1 PDGGLQAVPAPRAVA
16 QVGAAIWIYVDGAA
30 MGATSS
36 ITQSVTGYSWIL
48 IVCSILAYLMINAMA
63 WSQLI
68 DEDSGTTTRA
78 RLFLIVAVVIQL
90 VVLCMGG
97 FVLGTVYLSKEHSGM
112 VDAWGGVSIF
122 VSNLLIALAC
132 WGQRL
137 ATLPPKDDSSI
148 GLL

>member
-1 PDGGLQAVPAPRAVA
+1 MPGAAA
-16 QVGAAIWIYVDGAA
+16 QVGAGVWIYVDGAA
-30 MGATSS
+30 MGSS
-36 ITQSVTGYSWIL
+36 STITQSVSGYSWIL
-48 IVCSILAYLMINAMA
+48 IVCNILAYLMINGMA

-68 DEDSGTTTRA
+68 DEDSSTTTRA
-78 RLFLIVAVVIQL
+78 RLFLIFAVVIQL

-137 ATLPPKDDSSI
+137 ATLPPKDDSSM